1 MGDGWPVAPTIET
14 SNGVEIIKGPTYPD
28 AGRTVEIRSSNGD
41 VAYLDR

>member
-1 MGDGWPVAPTIET
+1 MGDGWPVA
-14 SNGVEIIKGPTYPD
+14 PTYPD